1 MNREN
6 LNIAFVFIGLILLQ
20 IVILNNINFLG
31 YINPFFYIVFI
42 FYYSVKKLDSAFLLL
57 SFLLGLAIDFF
68 SNSGGI
74 NAAATLFIAYIRIP
88 VIKSVLGKT
97 ELEFNNFSFRKLK
110 FNKTISIIAILTFVH
125 HFIVFGLEYLKFD
138 SIQLIVTKTFLTS
151 IFTIIL
157 ILISFILFSKKN
169 AS

>member
-6 LNIAFVFIGLILLQ
+6 LNIAFVFVGLVLLQ

-31 YINPFFYIVFI
+31 YINPLFYIVFI
-42 FYYSVKKLDSAFLLL
+42 FYYPVKKLDGAFLLL
-57 SFLLGLAIDFF
+57 SFLLGLTIDFF
-68 SNSGGI
+68 SNSGGV
-74 NAAATLFIAYIRIP
+74 NAAATLLIAYIRIP
-88 VIKSVLGKT
+88 IIKIVLGKT

-110 FNKTISIIAILTFVH
+110 FNKTLSIITILTFIH
-125 HFIVFGLEYLKFD
+125 HFVVFGLEYFKIDNF
-138 SIQLIVTKTFLTS
+138 QLILTKTFLTS

-157 ILISFILFSKKN
+157 ILISFILFTKKN

>member
-6 LNIAFVFIGLILLQ
+6 LNIAFVLIGLVLLQ
-20 IVILNNINFLG
+20 IMILNNINFLG
-31 YINPFFYIVFI
+31 YINPFFYMVFI
-42 FYYSVKKLDSAFLLL
+42 FFYPVKKIDSAFLLL
-57 SFLLGLAIDFF
+57 SFLLGLTVDFF

-110 FNKTISIIAILTFVH
+110 FNKTISIIAILTFIH
-125 HFIVFGLEYLKFD
+125 HFIVFGLEYFKLNN
-138 SIQLIVTKTFLTS
+138 IQLIVTKTFLTS

-157 ILISFILFSKKN
+157 ILISFILFTNRN